1 MEEITDVDY
10 RYAKKVF
17 KNFNNKNLYDYRDL
31 YVQSNTL
38 LLAYVFENFRNKCTE
53 ICEIHSAHLL
63 SALGLASKHV

>member
-17 KNFNNKNLYDYRDL
+17 KNFNNKNLCDYRDL

-38 LLAYVFENFRNKCTE
+38 LLAYVFENFGNKCTE
-53 ICEIHSAHLL
+53 ICEIYSAHLL
-63 SALGLASKHV
+63 SALGLACKHV